1 MATHKLIQLSNL
13 VIILH
18 HLPFKISPLVIY
30 IHTYLPIM
38 HLPINNDIIIS
49 KLPIYTPPSVSG
61 NVLPLLTAPFVIF
74 FQDVALFHQ

>member
-18 HLPFKISPLVIY
+18 HLPFKISPSLFTY
-30 IHTYLPIM
+30 IPIIM

>member
-18 HLPFKISPLVIY
+18 YLPFKISPSLFTY
-30 IHTYLPIM
+30 IPIM
-38 HLPINNDIIIS
+38 HLPINNDTIIS